1 MYMLFSGLNIDPLMQ
16 YQQYKYMGIQLD
28 QSWRAHEPVSVLKP
42 LNAIYHSALL
52 MVTCISLLDGLLWI
66 SEGSNVVLIFKL
78 PPYLTCLLS
87 IDSLNMKTR
96 SQDWVPLKTT
106 KYRTEWKETT
116 QQWVLPA
123 KKDKSYKWMKSCS
136 CFMPQQQQCIY
147 EDFPEMYWI
156 NKLTIWN
163 VSGSRNIKHF
173 ITLMQQ
179 RGRFK

>member
-1 MYMLFSGLNIDPLMQ
+1 MLCLKLLLNASKTKYMLFSWLNINLLMQ

-42 LNAIYHSALL
+42 LDATYHSASLF
-52 MVTCISLLDGLLWI
+52 VTCISLLDGLLWI

-78 PPYLTCLLS
+78 PPDLTCLLS
-87 IDSLNMKTR
+87 INSLNMKTR

-123 KKDKSYKWMKSCS
+123 KRIKAIMDEILQLLYAKV
-136 CFMPQQQQCIY
+136 
-147 EDFPEMYWI
+147 
-156 NKLTIWN
+156 TI
-163 VSGSRNIKHF
+163 VH
-173 ITLMQQ
+173 M
-179 RGRFK
+179 